1 MMYVKDTVLQETISP
16 QELHKV
22 VQKNTAYY
30 DFKWGKIENPAQGNT
45 WNWVAFFFPTFWL
58 AYRKMYKLFIIFA
71 LLAIPSI
78 VIPPFIDI
86 PDGIYVTFNLALQLG
101 MMIFTGWQGNRLYYK
116 HAVRV
121 FRKGEDASD
130 HEKAYFLQSKGGV
143 SIAGMIGLQIIV
155 GIVFGLAAFGL
166 SFLPTEPNI
175 KNVVRSS
182 GEGVTLEIMTDNP
195 TWKFVKKEKDYDV
208 VEFTGYDYTEKK
220 NVKIKFAV
228 YFDEDYFEWQEI
240 YEDNKK
246 LSEEE
251 VEEYQI
257 YIEENNWGF

>member
-1 MMYVKDTVLQETISP
+1 MYVKDTVLQETISP
-16 QELHKV
+16 QQLHTV

-30 DFKWGKIENPAQGNT
+30 DFKWGKVENPAQGNT

-58 AYRKMYKLFIIFA
+58 AYRKMYNLFIILM
-71 LLAIPSI
+71 LLSVPSI
-78 VIPPFIDI
+78 LIPPFIDI
-86 PDGIYVTFNLALQLG
+86 SDGIFLSISLVFQLG

-116 HAVRV
+116 HAVRILH
-121 FRKGEDASD
+121 KGENTPD
-130 HEKAYFLQSKGGV
+130 HEKAYYLQLKGGA
-143 SIAGMIGLQIIV
+143 SFAGMIGLQVIV
-155 GIVFGLAAFGL
+155 TIVFGGAMFGL
-166 SFLPTEPNI
+166 SLVSTEPNI

-195 TWKFVKKEKDYDV
+195 TWKLVKKEKDYDV

-228 YFDEDYFEWQEI
+228 YFDEEYFEWQEV
-240 YEDNKK
+240 YENNKK

-251 VEEYQI
+251 LEEYQF
-257 YIEENNWGF
+257 YIEENGLGF

>member
-1 MMYVKDTVLQETISP
+1 
-16 QELHKV
+16 
-22 VQKNTAYY
+22 
-30 DFKWGKIENPAQGNT
+30 
-45 WNWVAFFFPTFWL
+45 
-58 AYRKMYKLFIIFA
+58 
-71 LLAIPSI
+71 
-78 VIPPFIDI
+78 
-86 PDGIYVTFNLALQLG
+86 
-101 MMIFTGWQGNRLYYK
+101 
-116 HAVRV
+116 
-121 FRKGEDASD
+121 
-130 HEKAYFLQSKGGV
+130 
-143 SIAGMIGLQIIV
+143 MIGLQVIV

-240 YEDNKK
+240 YENNKK

-251 VEEYQI
+251 LEEYQI